1 MSTQAQNQYQAPA
14 QPPAAAGRSDMTVF
28 AGIMLVVAGF
38 YHALTGLAGVF
49 RDQIYVQTPD
59 YLYQFDLTAWGWTH
73 LLLGALVLGTGVAV
87 LQGAAWGRVVGLGLV
102 VLSLLANFLFLPH
115 YPVWSILII
124 ALDVA
129 ILCALATAPR
139 AA

>member
-1 MSTQAQNQYQAPA
+1 MSTQEQNQYPA
-14 QPPAAAGRSDMTVF
+14 SAQQPVAARSDLTAF

-38 YHALTGLAGVF
+38 YHVLTGIAGVF

-59 YLYQFDLTAWGWTH
+59 YIYKLDLTGWGWTH
-73 LLLGALVLGTGVAV
+73 LLLGVLVLGTGIAV
-87 LQGAAWGRVVGLGLV
+87 LQGAAWGRVVGLALV

>member
-1 MSTQAQNQYQAPA
+1 MSTHAQNEYQGSA
-14 QPPAAAGRSDMTVF
+14 QQQVADRSGLTAF

-38 YHALTGLAGVF
+38 YHALTGLAAVF

-59 YLYQFDLTAWGWTH
+59 YIYQLDLTGWGWTH
-73 LLLGALVLGTGVAV
+73 LLLGALVLGTGIAV
-87 LQGAAWGRVVGLGLV
+87 LQGAAWGRVVGLALV

-124 ALDVA
+124 ALDIA

-139 AA
+139 SA